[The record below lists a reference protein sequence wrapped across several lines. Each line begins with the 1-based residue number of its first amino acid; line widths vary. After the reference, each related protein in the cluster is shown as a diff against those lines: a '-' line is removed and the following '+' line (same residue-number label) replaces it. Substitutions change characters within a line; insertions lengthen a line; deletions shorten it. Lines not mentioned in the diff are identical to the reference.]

1 MFLIMPY
8 QPELGKLKW
17 KIGKLLIVFI
27 IIIVARVLDYF
38 LIVQK
43 PQDYAKNILLH
54 LVVQLAIPIN
64 YKVAQL
70 LFA

>member
-64 YKVAQL
+64 YKVALL